1 MHKVELSV
9 TAQNRIKGMVK
20 IRDCTRRLI
29 EYQLEGYPD
38 HLIEQEQRTL
48 NHLYDEFTAKYGLLN
63 SRGNNMAF
71 SDDSSY
77 CLLCSLEVLDENG
90 ALERKADMFSK
101 RTIRQQEAVAS
112 CDTAMDALAVSL
124 SEKAMIDMAY
134 MSELTGKSEEQLFAE
149 LKGVIFLNPIYG
161 YGNSNERK
169 YLTADEYLSGNVREK
184 LSWARKSADQ
194 NPTDYQV
201 NVAALEKVQPVD
213 LSASEIDVRLGATWI
228 PQEDIQRFM
237 VELLKPAYYA
247 SSKIKVQYSP
257 LTAEWNISNKNSDY
271 GNVTANVTYGT
282 KRINGYKIIE
292 ETLNLKDV
300 RIFDTVQDEY
310 GNEKRVLNKKETV
323 LAQQKQQL
331 IKDAF
336 RDWIWKDPARRE
348 RLTTLYN
355 EKFNSVRPSEYDG
368 SHIKFV
374 GMNPEITLREHQVNA
389 IARILYGGNTLLAHV
404 VGAGKTFEMVAAAME
419 SKRLGLCQKSLFVVP
434 NHLTE
439 QWAAEFLQL
448 YPSANILV
456 ATRKDFETRNRK
468 KFCSRIATGDYDA
481 VIIGHSQFEK
491 IPMSVERQRAILQA
505 QLDEIIEGISEAKR
519 ANAER
524 FTIKQM
530 EKSKRS
536 IKLKLDKLNDQT
548 RKDDVVTFEELGVDR
563 LFVDEA
569 HSFKNLF
576 LYTKMRNVA
585 GLAQTEAQKSSDLF
599 MKCRYMDELTDNHG
613 IIFATGTPISNSMT
627 EMYTMQRYLQYDT
640 LRSQGLQHFDAWA
653 STFGETIT
661 AIELAPEGTGYRAKT
676 RFARFYNLPELIS
689 MFKQVADV
697 QTADMLK
704 LPVPEAEYHNEVI
717 KPSKFQTD
725 MVASFSERAEK
736 VRNGMVDATVD
747 NMLKITNDCRKLAL
761 DQRLTDDLLPD
772 DPESKVNLCLDNI
785 HRIWESS
792 SEQKSTQLVFCDLST
807 PHGDGKFNV
816 YDDLKAKLIRM
827 GVPETE
833 IAFIHDAKTEAQ
845 KAALFTNVRAGNVR
859 ILLGS
864 TAKMG
869 AGTNVQKRLIAEHHL
884 DIPWRPSDIEQREG
898 RILRQGN
905 ENKRVDIFRYVTENT
920 FDSYMWQTIENKQKF
935 ISQIMTS
942 KSPVRSCE
950 DVDETALSYAEIKAL
965 ATGNPHIKE
974 KMDLEIE
981 VSRLKLVKANYLSQ
995 KYTLEDSL
1003 LKHYPREI
1011 RLTEERIKG
1020 YEADIALY
1028 EQHRSEDFPGMLL
1041 CGTHYTEKKDA
1052 GTAILEACK
1061 AMTSPEAKEI
1071 GTYRGFTILLSYDI
1085 VAKVFRMTLR
1095 GELSHTVELGSDVHG
1110 NIQRMENMFEAFPV
1124 RFSACEKA
1132 LVTLKEQMENAKAE
1146 VEKPFAQEQELSEK
1160 TARLAELDALLNID
1174 KRENDVLDAEPEHQ
1188 DERTQTREDIER

>member
-1 MHKVELSV
+1 MATKL
-9 TAQNRIKGMVK
+9 QNI
-20 IRDCTRRLI
+20 
-29 EYQLEGYPD
+29 
-38 HLIEQEQRTL
+38 
-48 NHLYDEFTAKYGLLN
+48 
-63 SRGNNMAF
+63 
-71 SDDSSY
+71 
-77 CLLCSLEVLDENG
+77 
-90 ALERKADMFSK
+90 
-101 RTIRQQEAVAS
+101 
-112 CDTAMDALAVSL
+112 
-124 SEKAMIDMAY
+124 
-134 MSELTGKSEEQLFAE
+134 SEL
-149 LKGVIFLNPIYG
+149 
-161 YGNSNERK
+161 
-169 YLTADEYLSGNVREK
+169 VR
-184 LSWARKSADQ
+184 Q
-194 NPTDYQV
+194 T
-201 NVAALEKVQPVD
+201 
-213 LSASEIDVRLGATWI
+213 T
-228 PQEDIQRFM
+228 
-237 VELLKPAYYA
+237 
-247 SSKIKVQYSP
+247 
-257 LTAEWNISNKNSDY
+257 
-271 GNVTANVTYGT
+271 
-282 KRINGYKIIE
+282 
-292 ETLNLKDV
+292 
-300 RIFDTVQDEY
+300 
-310 GNEKRVLNKKETV
+310 
-323 LAQQKQQL
+323 
-331 IKDAF
+331 
-336 RDWIWKDPARRE
+336 E
-348 RLTTLYN
+348 RLTQSVDNWKRFLDSAAWLY
-355 EKFNSVRPSEYDG
+355 KYP
-368 SHIKFV
+368 
-374 GMNPEITLREHQVNA
+374 LREHQVNA

-404 VGAGKTFEMVAAAME
+404 VGGGKTFEMVAAAME

-456 ATRKDFETRNRK
+456 ATKKDFETRNRK

-585 GLAQTEAQKSSDLF
+585 VLAQTEAQKSSDLF

-717 KPSKFQTD
+717 KPSRFQKD

-747 NMLKITNDCRKLAL
+747 NMLKITNDGRKLAL

-827 GVPETE
+827 GVPEAE

-905 ENKRVDIFRYVTENT
+905 ENSKVDIFRYVTENT
-920 FDSYMWQTIENKQKF
+920 FDSYMWQTIESKQKF

-974 KMDLEIE
+974 RMDLEIE

-995 KYTLEDSL
+995 KYALEDSL
-1003 LKHYPREI
+1003 LKHYPKEI
-1011 RLTEERIKG
+1011 RLTQERIKG
-1020 YEADIALY
+1020 YQADIALY
-1028 EQHRSEDFPGMLL
+1028 QRHKTEEFPGMVL
-1041 CGTHYTEKKDA
+1041 CGISYAEKKDA
-1052 GTAILEACK
+1052 GAAIIEICK
-1061 AMTSPEAKEI
+1061 AQTSPEAKEI
-1071 GTYRGFTILLSYDI
+1071 GSYRGFALLLSFDTMS
-1085 VAKVFRMTLR
+1085 KVFRMTLR
-1095 GELSHTVELGSDVHG
+1095 GSLSHTIELGSDIHG
-1110 NIQRMENMFEAFPV
+1110 NIQRMENILEAFPI
-1124 RFSACEKA
+1124 RLSACEKV
-1132 LVTLKEQMENAKAE
+1132 LDTLKEQMENAKSE

>member
-1 MHKVELSV
+1 
-9 TAQNRIKGMVK
+9 
-20 IRDCTRRLI
+20 
-29 EYQLEGYPD
+29 
-38 HLIEQEQRTL
+38 
-48 NHLYDEFTAKYGLLN
+48 
-63 SRGNNMAF
+63 
-71 SDDSSY
+71 
-77 CLLCSLEVLDENG
+77 
-90 ALERKADMFSK
+90 
-101 RTIRQQEAVAS
+101 
-112 CDTAMDALAVSL
+112 
-124 SEKAMIDMAY
+124 
-134 MSELTGKSEEQLFAE
+134 
-149 LKGVIFLNPIYG
+149 
-161 YGNSNERK
+161 
-169 YLTADEYLSGNVREK
+169 
-184 LSWARKSADQ
+184 
-194 NPTDYQV
+194 
-201 NVAALEKVQPVD
+201 
-213 LSASEIDVRLGATWI
+213 
-228 PQEDIQRFM
+228 
-237 VELLKPAYYA
+237 
-247 SSKIKVQYSP
+247 
-257 LTAEWNISNKNSDY
+257 
-271 GNVTANVTYGT
+271 
-282 KRINGYKIIE
+282 
-292 ETLNLKDV
+292 
-300 RIFDTVQDEY
+300 
-310 GNEKRVLNKKETV
+310 
-323 LAQQKQQL
+323 
-331 IKDAF
+331 
-336 RDWIWKDPARRE
+336 
-348 RLTTLYN
+348 
-355 EKFNSVRPSEYDG
+355 
-368 SHIKFV
+368 
-374 GMNPEITLREHQVNA
+374 
-389 IARILYGGNTLLAHV
+389 
-404 VGAGKTFEMVAAAME
+404 
-419 SKRLGLCQKSLFVVP
+419 
-434 NHLTE
+434 
-439 QWAAEFLQL
+439 
-448 YPSANILV
+448 
-456 ATRKDFETRNRK
+456 
-468 KFCSRIATGDYDA
+468 
-481 VIIGHSQFEK
+481 
-491 IPMSVERQRAILQA
+491 MSVERQRAILQA

-725 MVASFSERAEK
+725 MVTSFSERAEK

-747 NMLKITNDCRKLAL
+747 NMLKITNDGRKLAL

-816 YDDLKAKLIRM
+816 YNDLKAKLIRM
-827 GVPETE
+827 GVPEAE

-995 KYTLEDSL
+995 KYALEDSL
-1003 LKHYPREI
+1003 LKHYPKEI
-1011 RLTEERIKG
+1011 RLTQERIKG
-1020 YEADIALY
+1020 YQADIALY
-1028 EQHRSEDFPGMLL
+1028 QRHKTEEFPGMVL
-1041 CGTHYTEKKDA
+1041 CGISYSEKKDA
-1052 GTAILEACK
+1052 GAAIIEIYK
-1061 AMTSPEAKEI
+1061 AQTSPEAKEI
-1071 GTYRGFTILLSYDI
+1071 GSYRGFALLLSFDTMS
-1085 VAKVFRMTLR
+1085 KVFRMTLR
-1095 GELSHTVELGSDVHG
+1095 GSLSHTIELGSDIHG
-1110 NIQRMENMFEAFPV
+1110 NIQRMENILEAFPV
-1124 RFSACEKA
+1124 RLSACEKV

-1188 DERTQTREDIER
+1188 DERTQAKEEIER

>member
-1 MHKVELSV
+1 
-9 TAQNRIKGMVK
+9 
-20 IRDCTRRLI
+20 
-29 EYQLEGYPD
+29 
-38 HLIEQEQRTL
+38 
-48 NHLYDEFTAKYGLLN
+48 
-63 SRGNNMAF
+63 
-71 SDDSSY
+71 
-77 CLLCSLEVLDENG
+77 
-90 ALERKADMFSK
+90 MFSK
-101 RTIRQQEAVAS
+101 RTIRQQEPVTS
-112 CDTAMDALAVSL
+112 CDTAADALAVSL
-124 SEKAMIDMAY
+124 SEKAKVDLQY
-134 MSELTGKSEEQLFAE
+134 MGKLAGKTEEQLTEDLA
-149 LKGVIFLNPIYG
+149 GIIFFNPSSEQY
-161 YGNSNERK
+161 E
-169 YLTADEYLSGNVREK
+169 TADEYLSDDVRWK
-184 LSWARKSADQ
+184 LRLLKEID
-194 NPTDYQV
+194 NPKYAA
-201 NVAALEKVQPVD
+201 NMEALEKVQPNN
-213 LSASEIDVRLGATWI
+213 LTASEIDVRLGATWI
-228 PQEDIQRFM
+228 PPEDIQRF
-237 VELLKPAYYA
+237 VIELLKPAYYA
-247 SSKIKVQYSP
+247 SSKIKVHYSR
-257 LTAEWNISNKNSDY
+257 LTAQWNISGKTSDY

-282 KRINGYKIIE
+282 KRINAYKIIE

-300 RIFDTVQDEY
+300 RIFDTVYDESS
-310 GNEKRVLNKKETV
+310 GEKRILNRNETV

-336 RDWIWKDPARRE
+336 RDWLWKDPDRRD

-355 EKFNSVRPSEYDG
+355 MRFNSIRPREYDG
-368 SHIKFV
+368 SHIRFV
-374 GMNPEITLREHQVNA
+374 GMNPEITLRPHQVNA
-389 IARILYGGNTLLAHV
+389 VARVIYGGNTLLAHV
-404 VGAGKTFEMVAAAME
+404 VGAGKTFTMAASAME

-456 ATRKDFETRNRK
+456 ATKKDFETRNRK

-491 IPMSVERQRAILQA
+491 IPMSLERQRAILQT
-505 QLDEIIEGISEAKR
+505 QLDEIIDGISEAKR
-519 ANAER
+519 ENAER

-530 EKSKRS
+530 EKSRRS

-585 GLAQTEAQKSSDLF
+585 GLSQTEALKSSDLF
-599 MKCRYMDELTDNHG
+599 MKCRYMDELTGNRG
-613 IIFATGTPISNSMT
+613 TVFATGTPISNSMT
-627 EMYTMQRYLQYDT
+627 EMYTMQRYLQYDA
-640 LRSQGLQHFDAWA
+640 LCSHGLQHFDAWA

-661 AIELAPEGTGYRAKT
+661 AMELAPEGTGYRAKT
-676 RFARFYNLPELIS
+676 RFARFYNLPELIT
-689 MFKQVADV
+689 MFRQVADV

-717 KPSKFQTD
+717 KPSKFQKD
-725 MVASFSERAEK
+725 MVNSFAERAEK

-747 NMLKITNDCRKLAL
+747 NMLKITNDGRKLAL
-761 DQRLTDDLLPD
+761 DQRLTDELLPD
-772 DPESKVNLCLDNI
+772 DPESKVNTCLDNI
-785 HRIWESS
+785 HRIWEASK
-792 SEQKSTQLVFCDLST
+792 EQKSTQLVFCDLST

-816 YDDLKAKLIRM
+816 YDDLKAKLVRM

-833 IAFIHDAKTEAQ
+833 ITFIHDAKTEAQ
-845 KAALFTNVRAGNVR
+845 KAALFTNVRSGNVR

-905 ENKRVDIFRYVTENT
+905 ENSKVDIFRYVTENT
-920 FDSYMWQTIENKQKF
+920 FDSYMWQTIESKQKF

-965 ATGNPHIKE
+965 ATGNPYIRE

-995 KYTLEDSL
+995 KYMLEDSL
-1003 LKHYPREI
+1003 LKHYPKEI
-1011 RLTEERIKG
+1011 RLTQERING

-1028 EQHRSEDFPGMLL
+1028 GRHKSEDFPGMLL
-1041 CGTHYTEKKDA
+1041 YGTHYEEKKEA

-1061 AMTSPEAKEI
+1061 AMTSPEPKEV
-1071 GTYRGFTILLSYDI
+1071 GSYRGFTLLLSYDI

-1095 GELSHTVELGSDVHG
+1095 GELSHTVELGSDIHG
-1110 NIQRMENMFEAFPV
+1110 NIQRMENMLESLPS
-1124 RFSACEKA
+1124 RLSACEKA
-1132 LVTLKEQMENAKAE
+1132 LATLKEQMENAKAE
-1146 VEKPFAQEQELSEK
+1146 VEKPFEQEQELSEK
-1160 TARLAELDALLNID
+1160 AARLAELNALLNMD
-1174 KRENDVLDAEPEHQ
+1174 KRENAALDAEPEHTEIETVKASCK
-1188 DERTQTREDIER
+1188 ER

>member
-1 MHKVELSV
+1 M
-9 TAQNRIKGMVK
+9 
-20 IRDCTRRLI
+20 
-29 EYQLEGYPD
+29 
-38 HLIEQEQRTL
+38 
-48 NHLYDEFTAKYGLLN
+48 
-63 SRGNNMAF
+63 
-71 SDDSSY
+71 
-77 CLLCSLEVLDENG
+77 
-90 ALERKADMFSK
+90 
-101 RTIRQQEAVAS
+101 
-112 CDTAMDALAVSL
+112 
-124 SEKAMIDMAY
+124 
-134 MSELTGKSEEQLFAE
+134 
-149 LKGVIFLNPIYG
+149 
-161 YGNSNERK
+161 
-169 YLTADEYLSGNVREK
+169 
-184 LSWARKSADQ
+184 
-194 NPTDYQV
+194 
-201 NVAALEKVQPVD
+201 
-213 LSASEIDVRLGATWI
+213 
-228 PQEDIQRFM
+228 
-237 VELLKPAYYA
+237 
-247 SSKIKVQYSP
+247 
-257 LTAEWNISNKNSDY
+257 
-271 GNVTANVTYGT
+271 
-282 KRINGYKIIE
+282 
-292 ETLNLKDV
+292 
-300 RIFDTVQDEY
+300 
-310 GNEKRVLNKKETV
+310 
-323 LAQQKQQL
+323 
-331 IKDAF
+331 
-336 RDWIWKDPARRE
+336 
-348 RLTTLYN
+348 
-355 EKFNSVRPSEYDG
+355 
-368 SHIKFV
+368 
-374 GMNPEITLREHQVNA
+374 
-389 IARILYGGNTLLAHV
+389 
-404 VGAGKTFEMVAAAME
+404 
-419 SKRLGLCQKSLFVVP
+419 
-434 NHLTE
+434 
-439 QWAAEFLQL
+439 
-448 YPSANILV
+448 
-456 ATRKDFETRNRK
+456 
-468 KFCSRIATGDYDA
+468 
-481 VIIGHSQFEK
+481 
-491 IPMSVERQRAILQA
+491 
-505 QLDEIIEGISEAKR
+505 
-519 ANAER
+519 
-524 FTIKQM
+524 
-530 EKSKRS
+530 
-536 IKLKLDKLNDQT
+536 
-548 RKDDVVTFEELGVDR
+548 DR

-640 LRSQGLQHFDAWA
+640 LRSKGLQHFDAWA

-717 KPSKFQTD
+717 KPSKFQKD

-736 VRNGMVDATVD
+736 GRNGMVDATVD
-747 NMLKITNDCRKLAL
+747 NMLKITNDGRKLAL

-772 DPESKVNLCLDNI
+772 DPKSKVNLCLDNI

-827 GVPETE
+827 GVPEAE

-995 KYTLEDSL
+995 KYALEDGL
-1003 LKHYPREI
+1003 LKHYPKEI
-1011 RLTEERIKG
+1011 RLTQERIKG
-1020 YEADIALY
+1020 YQADIALY
-1028 EQHRSEDFPGMLL
+1028 QRHKTEEFPGMVL
-1041 CGTHYTEKKDA
+1041 CGISYAEKKDA
-1052 GTAILEACK
+1052 GAAIIEICK
-1061 AMTSPEAKEI
+1061 AQTSPEAKEI
-1071 GTYRGFTILLSYDI
+1071 GSYRGFALLLSFDTMS
-1085 VAKVFRMTLR
+1085 KVFRMTLR
-1095 GELSHTVELGSDVHG
+1095 GSLSHTIELGSDIHG
-1110 NIQRMENMFEAFPV
+1110 NIQRMENILEAFPV
-1124 RFSACEKA
+1124 RLSACEKV
-1132 LVTLKEQMENAKAE
+1132 LVTLKEQMENAKSE

-1188 DERTQTREDIER
+1188 DERTQAKEEIER